1 MDIGRFPT
9 DSFAQIIEMVLIGQG
24 NGLPNPNTIPVDP
37 TVLATINAFQFKTTR
52 RDMSYNERLEAN
64 LCWDFFNY
72 VWAYNVTV
80 STINGNLGAGQT
92 PVWKERYQFLTP
104 ADKVSYDKGGIAH
117 KTEYSAAA
125 SAGQFMPAS
134 Q

>member
-1 MDIGRFPT
+1 
-9 DSFAQIIEMVLIGQG
+9 MVLIGQG
-24 NGLPNPNTIPVDP
+24 NGLPNPNQVPPDQ
-37 TVLATINAFQFKTTR
+37 TVLDAINSYRFKTTR

-80 STINGNLGAGQT
+80 STINGNLGPAQISE
-92 PVWKERYQFLTP
+92 WKDRYQFITP
-104 ADKVSYDKGGIAH
+104 ADRVSYIKGQVQH
-117 KTEYSAAA
+117 ESEYPDAATLGA
-125 SAGQFMPAS
+125 FCPAR